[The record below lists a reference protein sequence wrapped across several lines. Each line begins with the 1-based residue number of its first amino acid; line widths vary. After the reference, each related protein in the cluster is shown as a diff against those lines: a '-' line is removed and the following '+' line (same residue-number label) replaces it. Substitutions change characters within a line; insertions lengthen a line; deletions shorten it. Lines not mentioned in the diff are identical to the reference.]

1 MFQFWILE
9 TMSKQSFPAL
19 HLLFLFQRSSSFHF
33 WRWLGNLD
41 AEGKKLVC
49 FFFFPLWFV
58 SCFPGLDILITK
70 IGWTKPKFF
79 LTKESR
85 GFDYLTMTRGVI
97 VTCLR
102 IPQKGRMELIPQNRL
117 TWATQVE
124 NGRAESCLLTVFF
137 LFTLFIL
144 LFKDPISL
152 LHLFI
157 WKC

>member
-1 MFQFWILE
+1 MHCISSKLHILIW
-9 TMSKQSFPAL
+9 QIAL
-19 HLLFLFQRSSSFHF
+19 SIRSNNFTIF
-33 WRWLGNLD
+33 
-41 AEGKKLVC
+41 
-49 FFFFPLWFV
+49 LWFV

-85 GFDYLTMTRGVI
+85 GLNYLTMTRGVI

-102 IPQKGRMELIPQNRL
+102 IPQKGRMELTPQNRL

-144 LFKDPISL
+144 LFKPQDPISL